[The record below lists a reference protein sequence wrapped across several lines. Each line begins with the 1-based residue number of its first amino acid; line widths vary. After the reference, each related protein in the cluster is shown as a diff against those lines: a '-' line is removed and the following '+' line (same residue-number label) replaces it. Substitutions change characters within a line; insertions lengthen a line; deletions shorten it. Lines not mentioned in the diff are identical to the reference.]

1 MLHVVHCTPEV
12 VPFSKTGGL
21 ADVSAALPEA
31 LTRLG
36 HAVVVVT
43 PLYARVDRERHGVR
57 ATGHTLAVTLQGR
70 TETFEVFE
78 AHLPAG
84 TRVVLLAHDGFFGRP
99 ELYGTRDGD
108 YPDNHLRFA
117 FFSAAVFRLLR
128 AGRSSPG
135 LVFDHVH
142 PPLTH
147 PPILHAHDWQ
157 AGLVPAFNRLYHLDL
172 CGTVFTVHNLAYQ
185 GLFPAEALPGAG
197 LPWDVF
203 NPEQVE
209 FYGKVNFLKAGLV
222 FAHRITTVSPG
233 YAREIMTPE
242 FGCGLDGVLRK
253 RASDVVG
260 VLNGVDYTE
269 WNPETDH
276 HLPARYGPGDLSG
289 KAECRR
295 VLLAEYGLEASDGPL
310 FGAVGRLAAQK
321 GFDLVAQVLPDLV
334 KMGARIVI
342 LGTGDR
348 DVEQA
353 LAEAA
358 TAHPGKVGLRIA
370 FDNRLAHL
378 IEAGSDF
385 FLMPSRYEP
394 CGLNQMYSLKYG
406 TLPVVHAVG
415 GLEDTVVDVTE
426 DPERG
431 TGIKFR
437 AFTRDAFLHALRR
450 AADLHADRAAL
461 DAVRRRGMAQDFS
474 WDAAA
479 RTYEALYK
487 QVVG

>member
-1 MLHVVHCTPEV
+1 MLHIVHCTPEV

-36 HAVVVVT
+36 HMVTVVT
-43 PLYARVDRERHGVR
+43 PLYARVDRDRHGVR
-57 ATGHTLAVTLQGR
+57 PTGRALPVTLGGR

-78 AHLPAG
+78 AGLPAG
-84 TRVVLLAHDGFFGRP
+84 TRVVLLAHEGFFGRP

-108 YPDNHLRFA
+108 YADNHVRFA

-128 AGRSSPG
+128 GSRVCPS
-135 LVFDHVH
+135 
-142 PPLTH
+142 
-147 PPILHAHDWQ
+147 ILHCHDWQ
-157 AGLVPAFNRLYHLDL
+157 TGLVPAFNHLYHLDL

-185 GLFPAEALPGAG
+185 GLFPADVLPEVG

-222 FAHRITTVSPG
+222 FSDRITTVSPG

-253 RASDVVG
+253 RASDLVG
-260 VLNGVDYTE
+260 VLNGVDYSE
-269 WNPETDH
+269 WDPRTDS
-276 HLPARYGPGDLSG
+276 LIPARYGPTDLSG
-289 KAECRR
+289 KEVCRAA
-295 VLLAEYGLEASDGPL
+295 LLAEFGLAASDGPV
-310 FGAVGRLAAQK
+310 FGAVGRLATQK
-321 GFDLVAQVLPDLV
+321 GFDLVAAVLEDV
-334 KMGARIVI
+334 AATDARVVI

-348 DVEQA
+348 EVEEA
-353 LAEAA
+353 LVAAAERY
-358 TAHPGKVGLRIA
+358 PRKVGVRIA

-394 CGLNQMYSLKYG
+394 CGLNQMYSLRYG

-415 GLEDTVVDVTE
+415 GLDDTVVDVTE

-431 TGIKFR
+431 TGFKFR
-437 AFTRDAFLHALRR
+437 TFSREAFLDALRR
-450 AADLHADRAAL
+450 AYDLYRDRGAL
-461 DAVRRRGMAQDFS
+461 ETIRRRGMALDFS
-474 WDAAA
+474 WEASA
-479 RTYEALYK
+479 RAYEALYH
-487 QVVG
+487 QVIG

>member
-1 MLHVVHCTPEV
+1 MLHIMHCTPEV

-36 HAVVVVT
+36 HGVTVVT
-43 PLYARVDRERHGVR
+43 PLYARVDRDRHGVR
-57 ATGHTLAVTLQGR
+57 ATGRAFDVTLGGR

-128 AGRSSPG
+128 GSRVCPS
-135 LVFDHVH
+135 V
-142 PPLTH
+142 
-147 PPILHAHDWQ
+147 LHCHDWQ
-157 AGLVPAFNRLYHLDL
+157 TGLVPAFNHLYHLDL

-185 GLFPAEALPGAG
+185 GIFPAEVLSDVG

-222 FAHRITTVSPG
+222 FADRITTVSPG

-253 RASDVVG
+253 RASHLVG
-260 VLNGVDYTE
+260 VLNGVDYGD
-269 WNPETDH
+269 WNPETDI
-276 HLPARYGPGDLSG
+276 HLPARYRPDDLAG
-289 KAECRR
+289 KAACRDA
-295 VLLAEYGLEASDGPL
+295 LLADFGLAPSDGPV

-334 KMGARIVI
+334 GMGARVVI

-348 DVEQA
+348 EIEEA
-353 LAEAA
+353 LTSAA
-358 TAHPGKVGLRIA
+358 AQFRGQVGVRVA

-394 CGLNQMYSLKYG
+394 CGLNQMYSLRYG
-406 TLPVVHAVG
+406 TIPLVHAVG
-415 GLEDTVVDVTE
+415 GLEDTVVDITE

-431 TGIKFR
+431 TGVKFR
-437 AFTRDAFLHALRR
+437 TFTRQAFLEALRR
-450 AADLHADRAAL
+450 AVDLHADPAAL
-461 DAVRRRGMAQDFS
+461 DVVRRRGMAQDFS

-479 RTYEALYK
+479 RTYEALYL
-487 QVVG
+487 QVIG